1 MINDTNEIYIK
12 KDIFLYQCSTCN
24 YFSSRKT
31 DYQRHLQTK
40 KHKKKI
46 EDEETYHS
54 QFKQKKNIKIQP
66 IKSTILQSI
75 KNSTGEKFYCICGK
89 PYKYRQGLSVHK
101 KKCIMSLNEEKDN
114 SLLTD
119 SQLVNMVLQQNII
132 LQQNQERMIKQ
143 NNNMNSQVI
152 ELMKNTP
159 QSITNN
165 TNYNKT
171 FNLNIFLNQKC
182 KDAMNLMD
190 FVDSLKLQL
199 SDLEKVGNNG
209 YVSGISDIIVKN
221 LQALDVYKR
230 PVHCSDLKREV
241 LYIKDDNQWE
251 KESKDKPKIKKA
263 IKHIAAKNYELLDE
277 FRQTYPDFNKSQSKV
292 SDVYVKVRVESLGGS
307 GEEPVSEN
315 DNKIIKN
322 IAKEVLIDKEL

>member
-12 KDIFLYQCSTCN
+12 KDIFLYQCNSCN
-24 YFSSRKT
+24 YYSSRKT
-31 DYQRHLQTK
+31 DYQRHLHTK

-46 EDEETYHS
+46 LDESFTF
-54 QFKQKKNIKIQP
+54 QNIHHQNNNINP
-66 IKSTILQSI
+66 IKSTIFQNINNISD
-75 KNSTGEKFYCICGK
+75 EKFYCICGK

-101 KKCIMSLNEEKDN
+101 KKCIISLNEEKEN
-114 SLLTD
+114 SLLSD

-159 QSITNN
+159 QTITNN

-199 SDLEKVGNNG
+199 SDLEKVGNSG

-221 LQALDVYKR
+221 LQALDIYKR

-263 IKHIAAKNYELLDE
+263 IKHIAAKNYELIDE
-277 FRQTYPDFNKSQSKV
+277 FRQTYPDFNQSKSKV